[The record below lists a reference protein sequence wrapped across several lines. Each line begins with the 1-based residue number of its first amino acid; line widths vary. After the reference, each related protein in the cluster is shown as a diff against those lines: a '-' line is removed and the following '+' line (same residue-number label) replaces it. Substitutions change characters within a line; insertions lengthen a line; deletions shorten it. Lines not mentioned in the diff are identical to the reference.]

1 MIETGVVNG
10 RFQVLNLK
18 HMEYILAAK
27 MKCSKLFIGI
37 NNPDP
42 LHTGESEIDRNRSEK
57 SANPFT
63 YFERYEMLRAAL
75 KEFRVPETEFDVIPF
90 PINFPE
96 YILEYVP
103 KEAVHFLG
111 ICEAWDEEKL
121 RILES
126 LGVATEVLW
135 RKTPEQKG
143 VSSSAIRRKIATE
156 QEWASYV
163 PPSVY
168 RYMKEHRLDERV
180 YRLEKMRMDEKALN
194 L

>member
-37 NNPDP
+37 NNPDA
-42 LHTGESEIDRNRSEK
+42 LHTKESSADRNRSEK

-63 YFERYEMLRAAL
+63 YFERYEMLRMAL
-75 KEFRVPETEFDVIPF
+75 REFRVPENEFDIIPF
-90 PINFPE
+90 PINLPE
-96 YILEYVP
+96 YILQYAP
-103 KEAVHFLG
+103 KDATYFLG
-111 ICEAWDEEKL
+111 LYEEWDEEKL
-121 RILES
+121 GILEG
-126 LGVATEVLW
+126 LGVRTEVLW

-143 VSSSAIRRKIATE
+143 VSSSCIRRKIALGE
-156 QEWASYV
+156 EWADYV

-168 RYMKEHRLDERV
+168 QYMKEHHLDERV
-180 YRLEKMRMDEKALN
+180 RRLEKMRMDEKALI
-194 L
+194 